1 MLPVQASALLGLPTG
16 GATALRAPDSGAAA
30 APSGERV
37 NGPVDPDAVARPGA
51 PSSRLDLRTQTQAQ
65 STAEEPDPESEEARS
80 APSESTENKTADG
93 EAVDESG
100 LTEAERRQVEK
111 LKERDRKVREHERAH
126 ASTGGS
132 ITGSPSFKFT
142 QGPDGKRYAV
152 SGEVSVDT
160 SPVSGNPEATIRKME
175 LVARAALAPSDPS
188 GQDRRV
194 AASARAA
201 ITKARQEIAEVERE
215 ELAEKSTAPDSGET
229 NQIGDSAPTFDPE
242 KRFRPAAGGAS
253 GPLGAGLAGSGGL
266 DLNIEV
272 LSPGALFNL
281 IA

>member
-1 MLPVQASALLGLPTG
+1 MLPVQASAPLGLPTG
-16 GATALRAPDSGAAA
+16 GATAAPAG
-30 APSGERV
+30 GRV
-37 NGPVDPDAVARPGA
+37 NGPIDPDAVARPGA
-51 PSSRLDLRTQTQAQ
+51 LSPRLDLRTQTQAQ
-65 STAEEPDPESEEARS
+65 SSTEEPEPG
-80 APSESTENKTADG
+80 ESTENKNADG

-100 LTEAERRQVEK
+100 LTEGERREVTK
-111 LKERDRKVREHERAH
+111 LKERDRTVREHERAH

-132 ITGSPSFKFT
+132 ITGSASFKFT

-201 ITKARQEIAEVERE
+201 ITQARQEITEAKRE
-215 ELAEKSTAPDSGET
+215 EEAEKSAARSDGEG
-229 NQIGDSAPTFDPE
+229 NQIGQDIASNTDPE
-242 KRFRPAAGGAS
+242 ESIRVATGGAS
-253 GPLGAGLAGSGGL
+253 GPLGAGLAGAGGL
-266 DLNIEV
+266 NLKIEV
-272 LSPGALFNL
+272 LNPGALFNL